1 MRYPLLIQ
9 KYVTGGH
16 VVRLFMCD
24 VQVRV
29 FVVVAKYCATAV
41 WADERQ
47 AIFDGM
53 RGSGLLSPGRL
64 AEYFTSWWYAI
75 KNIRLFQFS
84 HLSALQEVREIILR
98 TRRLGMV
105 YGRPGTSS
113 KVYCMGRGVMADRIR
128 GRSQSCRRIDLIGLC
143 MFSYCKST
151 TLYLINL
158 ETIEISQ

>member
-1 MRYPLLIQ
+1 MRYPLRIQ
-9 KYVTGGH
+9 KYVITGHAAG
-16 VVRLFMCD
+16 LFTSD

-41 WADERQ
+41 WEDERQ

-64 AEYFTSWWYAI
+64 AEYFSSWWYAI
-75 KNIRLFQFS
+75 KDISLFLFP

-98 TRRLGMV
+98 ARCLGVV

-113 KVYCMGRGVMADRIR
+113 KVHCMGRGFMADR
-128 GRSQSCRRIDLIGLC
+128 L
-143 MFSYCKST
+143 
-151 TLYLINL
+151 
-158 ETIEISQ
+158 